1 MVRVLGDAG
10 PGAGAGVA
18 GFASVGLAST
28 GLDSAGFSAGLT
40 STMTAGTVIVTTL
53 SMPVMSANERS
64 MRATDDLPVPAE
76 FFGVM
81 VKTYKASGSRPE
93 SIEDF
98 AAELLRVVVPA
109 ISAVTVLPEPPAG
122 FAVIT
127 YVTPAPPFVLVDL
140 CDQSSF
146 TVLFFDVVRTTRSV
160 AEPTALTGVPEP
172 MILPS

>member
-10 PGAGAGVA
+10 PGAGAGAGAGVA
-18 GFASVGLAST
+18 GFASVGLTAT
-28 GLDSAGFSAGLT
+28 GFSAGST
-40 STMTAGTVIVTTL
+40 SITTTTGSVAPVL
-53 SMPVMSANERS
+53 LMPVMSANERS

-98 AAELLRVVVPA
+98 AAELLRVVVPV

-122 FAVIT
+122 FAVMT
-127 YVTPAPPFVLVDL
+127 YVTPAPPFVLVAL